1 MKIFS
6 TLLVVVTLL
15 VLGLMFLSSGNNADK
30 NVSKSSVKKIQN
42 DEYRSQYK
50 RRDFISESRGNER
63 KEINIPNARQ
73 DDARSRHDDFMVYNR
88 LDDDKSRHDDFR

>member
-30 NVSKSSVKKIQN
+30 NVSKYFSKK
-42 DEYRSQYK
+42 DTK
-50 RRDFISESRGNER
+50 
-63 KEINIPNARQ
+63 
-73 DDARSRHDDFMVYNR
+73 
-88 LDDDKSRHDDFR
+88 